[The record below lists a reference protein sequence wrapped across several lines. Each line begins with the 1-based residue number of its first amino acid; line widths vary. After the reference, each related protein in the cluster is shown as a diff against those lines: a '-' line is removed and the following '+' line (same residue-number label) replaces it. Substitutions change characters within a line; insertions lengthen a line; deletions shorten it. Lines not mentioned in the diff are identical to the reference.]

1 MTRVGRREAVWWAQ
15 DYLFASRVWIGS
27 HLGAGHPDRYT
38 GGELRPVLIIPG
50 VYENWRFMLPL
61 IEGLHDA
68 GHPVHVLPDLGHN
81 VRPIAEGAQAV
92 GRFLEAR
99 DLQGVAVV
107 AHSKGG
113 LIGKL
118 SMTRELAGQ
127 ARIDL
132 VVAICTP
139 FGGARLARY
148 LLRVDHIGLP
158 NIVLG
163 DRVCPE
169 VLQDELTPERLCA
182 HLLRLWDGPVRHER
196 KARLADMRAVLGGGG
211 AMARIADAVH
221 DEIVRGRRTLDTLQA
236 LDRERRRAAK

>member
-1 MTRVGRREAVWWAQ
+1 MSRVGRREAVWWAQ

-27 HLGAGHPDRYT
+27 PLGAGHPDRYT

-148 LLRVDHIGLP
+148 LPWPALRPLAPGHPALV
-158 NIVLG
+158 
-163 DRVCPE
+163 
-169 VLQDELTPERLCA
+169 ELA
-182 HLLRLWDGPVRHER
+182 
-196 KARLADMRAVLGGGG
+196 AARAVNERVVSIYSTFDPHIPEGSELPG
-211 AMARIADAVH
+211 ATNIPLPLPGHFRILSQPETLSAV
-221 DEIVRGRRTLDTLQA
+221 L
-236 LDRERRRAAK
+236 AAIG

>member
-1 MTRVGRREAVWWAQ
+1 MSRVGRREAVWWAQ

-148 LLRVDHIGLP
+148 LPWPALRPLAPGHPALV
-158 NIVLG
+158 
-163 DRVCPE
+163 
-169 VLQDELTPERLCA
+169 ELA
-182 HLLRLWDGPVRHER
+182 
-196 KARLADMRAVLGGGG
+196 AARAVNERVVSIYSTFDPHIPEGSELPG
-211 AMARIADAVH
+211 ATNIPLPLPGHFRILSQPETLSAV
-221 DEIVRGRRTLDTLQA
+221 L
-236 LDRERRRAAK
+236 AAIG